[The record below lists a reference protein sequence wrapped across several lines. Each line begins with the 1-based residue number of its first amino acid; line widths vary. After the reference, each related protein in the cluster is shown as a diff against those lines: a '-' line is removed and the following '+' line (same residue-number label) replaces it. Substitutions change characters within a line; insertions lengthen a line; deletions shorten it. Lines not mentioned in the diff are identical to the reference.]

1 MTSRRAFARTAT
13 DISLLPRGFTPT
25 EQALASS
32 ASELVSARSSIPGLG
47 VASGSIHVVP
57 YLTPHKVSILILI
70 EYYCQSQCPPESTH
84 RLLLFLLKCIQDPE
98 EYLQDS
104 LNKISVKVQAEAGV
118 EIWDHLHDTLKRIK
132 SPHHLND
139 FFLDKLDLDVSD
151 SKDAVPRRIGLKDLA
166 LPASRAMDNSS
177 VMGLYVR
184 KAQIEYKKLKFREMC
199 ELYTALEDYIS
210 AIGKVDNHFQSKDT
224 ASIRSESS
232 RLLSAFDMEKYLD
245 LQAQQL
251 SNPGHADI
259 PDDLMA
265 HVHTIQSRMPQLAK
279 THYITCLHAQQTGDF
294 EVAIQSLYRFF
305 DYTMATHDRV
315 LYQYALL
322 NLAMLHARFSHY
334 EQALSALRETIEVA
348 RDHQDQECL
357 SYALNWFYRLTKKIP
372 GSSSEMNEAQ
382 ILASLGGQADGQAF
396 QYLHSLTE
404 LTVAKQMQG
413 ESTSKALEA
422 LVKASSINLRYSLD
436 GVGGIIQLF
445 QSRTWGAFGSP
456 LLSSL
461 YSQLQLKY
469 HASEADMNDAASGY
483 SKAASDLAQDG
494 RMVDAVR
501 VIDLARSKFPLR
513 TMKATSWVQTLVQT
527 LQRRAMSANRLR
539 EAKILT
545 NQLGTTLASTS
556 ILTSSSNNDA
566 LKGDGSTGSP
576 MREQRLDDSG
586 QEIQLEILL
595 QKALLSVLEGRR
607 LSGAQQLSEAL
618 VALQQNQWPGTHKFA
633 VMYLLALAE
642 IYLVSD
648 TAISAVPLLL
658 TALTLSE
665 NNLQRPL
672 MLLVKLRLSEA
683 LLSLDSVR
691 QASRLVDGIMP
702 MVLNQGDVFVQSLAH
717 FQRAK
722 CLLAWTNKMEAVSE
736 PEGNVPE
743 TFSKPSRIES
753 LRDVGQVLY
762 FQVRVAR
769 EFMSPEETE
778 SALRLFKETS
788 VKLATSRN
796 KHEPSWFT
804 YYYARDAFEGILGD
818 KDSGDRQ
825 PGSNGSTTRSTPASH
840 GQGSSGGLK
849 RAGSGQWGSLKRSP
863 SQLWQST
870 TATQA
875 APRLPPPDER
885 EERSG
890 TRPLEDEEGDQE
902 REQKQD
908 SDMDMDMDLDTG
920 SDDDAPGGD
929 DPRLDAGL
937 SKRRRIAR
945 ND

>member
-25 EQALASS
+25 EQALANS

-57 YLTPHKVSILILI
+57 YLTPNKVSILILI

-118 EIWDHLHDTLKRIK
+118 EIWDHLRNTLKRIK
-132 SPHHLND
+132 SPHHLSD

-151 SKDAVPRRIGLKDLA
+151 SDDVVPRRIGLKDLA
-166 LPASRAMDNSS
+166 LPASRAMQLGEEGTIILDNSS

-210 AIGKVDNHFQSKDT
+210 AIGKVDHHFQSKDT
-224 ASIRSESS
+224 ASIRSEGS

-357 SYALNWFYRLTKKIP
+357 SYALNWFYRLAKKIP

-382 ILASLGGQADGQAF
+382 ILASLGGQADGHAF

-413 ESTSKALEA
+413 ESMSKALEA

-494 RMVDAVR
+494 RMVDAIR

-539 EAKILT
+539 EAKVLT
-545 NQLGTTLASTS
+545 HQLGTTLASTS

-618 VALQQNQWPGTHKFA
+618 VVLQQNQWPGTHKFA

-642 IYLVSD
+642 IYLESD

-702 MVLNQGDVFVQSLAH
+702 M
-717 FQRAK
+717 
-722 CLLAWTNKMEAVSE
+722 
-736 PEGNVPE
+736 
-743 TFSKPSRIES
+743 RIES
-753 LRDVGQVLY
+753 LRDVSQVLY

-769 EFMSPEETE
+769 EFMSPEEIE
-778 SALRLFKETS
+778 SALRLFKDTS

-804 YYYARDAFEGILGD
+804 YYYARDAFEGILGA
-818 KDSGDRQ
+818 KDSGDKQ
-825 PGSNGSTTRSTPASH
+825 PGSSGSTARSTPAPH

-929 DPRLDAGL
+929 DPRPDAKL